1 MGVVLKRKFW
11 CGFFVDILRVI
22 KYCVKNTQNI
32 WWIRKIVV
40 TLRCVKITQII
51 VVNNKKE
58 SYGNRHQS
66 LC

>member
-11 CGFFVDILRVI
+11 CDFFVDILRVI

-40 TLRCVKITQII
+40 TLRCVKITQIKNMYYERRLEKNGGWM
-51 VVNNKKE
+51 V
-58 SYGNRHQS
+58 
-66 LC
+66 